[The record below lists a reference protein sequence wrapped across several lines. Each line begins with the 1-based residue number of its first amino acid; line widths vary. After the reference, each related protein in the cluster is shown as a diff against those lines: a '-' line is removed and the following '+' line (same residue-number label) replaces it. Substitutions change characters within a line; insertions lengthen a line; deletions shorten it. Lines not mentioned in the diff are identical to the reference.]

1 MSPPGRPKGE
11 SLRPPAEGA
20 RFSPLSRLLIWGL
33 PLAGVAAAAW
43 WVADEMQTSR
53 MQAGVASRLAR
64 ELHFEVAPSPSPAI
78 RFPGPGPYDLRRGYA
93 QLPVFIE
100 RLTARDHA
108 VTAQARMS
116 PRMLE
121 LGERGLFAA
130 YREDSQA
137 GLVVQDCRGEP
148 LYAMRYPQRVY
159 ERFEAV
165 PPLLVDALLYIENRE
180 LLDPRWPTRNPAVE
194 WDRLASAAW
203 SRVRRVVD
211 AGHAVPG
218 GSTLAT
224 QIEKYR
230 HSPEGR
236 TESMAEKLRQMASA
250 SLRAYLDGDHTLGR
264 RRQIVLDYLNTVPLS
279 AQAGIGE
286 VNGLG
291 DGLWAWYG
299 RDMAE
304 VNQALN
310 PTLSPTLNPTDSE
323 APWLRQS
330 MGGRALAFK
339 PAPLQRQALAF
350 KQVLSLLIAQRRP
363 SYHLGEGAPGLAG
376 QTERYLRIMA
386 AAGVITPALRDAAL
400 PLPLALLPRG
410 PAPAPESF
418 RERKATATTRAKLA
432 SLLDVPRSYDLDR
445 LDLTVRTSVDGPVQ
459 RAVTQALRH
468 LQDPAGA
475 QAAGL
480 YGHHLLNPGDN
491 PGKLVFSI
499 SLYERGEPANL
510 LRVQTDSSDQ
520 PFDVNEGAKLDL
532 GSTAKLR
539 TLITYLETVAALH
552 ARWAGMNPGQL
563 GAVAVHEGDEL
574 GLWAREHLLLALD
587 RSLAGMLAAA
597 LEREYP
603 ADPAEV
609 FITGGGPH
617 RFVNFEPDE
626 DTQVY
631 SLREA
636 FKHSVNL
643 VFIRLMRD
651 LVNHQIHA
659 AAGSSAAPP
668 AADRSAQLARFA
680 DQEGRVFMAR
690 FYKQYRGLLPQA
702 AEDLLLRRV
711 PAAPAPLAVVF
722 RSLRP
727 EAGVDAL
734 AVFLK
739 SRHARGVPAGP
750 ALQAL
755 YDAHGPERL
764 SLADRGYVAGVH
776 PLELWLVGHLRRR
789 PHATLAEVTAASRDA
804 RQQAY
809 AWLHKTRHTAAQDLR
824 IRSLQERDAFA
835 RIQQAWQRLG
845 YPFDTLTPSYAT
857 AIGASGDRPAALA
870 ELMGIIANQ
879 GLRRPA
885 SGLLSLAFAQ
895 RTPYETQLEARPPA
909 AQRVLPEEVA
919 RIVRRSLADVV
930 EDGTARR
937 LKDALVLSDGSVLP
951 VGGKTGT
958 GDHRFEVHGRGGRLI
973 SSRVVDRTAT
983 FSFVIGERW
992 FGTVMI
998 YAHEPD
1004 AAGFRFTSALPAQ
1017 LLKALWP
1024 ALRPMVEGPSCGSGG
1039 MPPGVLAA
1047 RAGFVPALASGQE
1060 GSSTGS
1066 GSDRRRD
1073 ATLPNTWSQSGLVT
1087 P

>member
-1 MSPPGRPKGE
+1 MR
-11 SLRPPAEGA
+11 L
-20 RFSPLSRLLIWGL
+20 LSRVLLWGL
-33 PLAGVAAAAW
+33 PLAGLAAAAW

-53 MQAGVASRLAR
+53 VQAGVVSRLAR
-64 ELHFEVAPSPSPAI
+64 ELHFEVEPGPSEAI
-78 RFPGPGPYDLRRGYA
+78 RFPGPYDLRRGYS

-121 LGERGLFAA
+121 LGSRGLFAA

-137 GLVVQDCRGEP
+137 GLLVQDCRGEP
-148 LYAMRYPQRVY
+148 LYATRYPQRVY

-165 PPLLVDALLYIENRE
+165 PPLLVEALLFIENRE
-180 LLDPRWPTRNPAVE
+180 LLDPRWPTRNPAIE
-194 WDRLASAAW
+194 WDRLASAAL

-211 AGHAVPG
+211 SGHAVPG

-310 PTLSPTLNPTDSE
+310 QATNQADDE
-323 APWLRQS
+323 APWLRQP
-330 MGGRALAFK
+330 MGLRALAFK
-339 PAPLQRQALAF
+339 PAPPRRQALAF

-363 SYHLGEGAPGLAG
+363 SYHLGEGAPGLAAL
-376 QTERYLRIMA
+376 TERYLRIMA

-400 PLPLALLPRG
+400 PLPLALLARG
-410 PAPAPESF
+410 PAPVPESF
-418 RERKATATTRAKLA
+418 LERKTTATARSKLA
-432 SLLDVPRSYDLDR
+432 VLLDVPRSYDLDR
-445 LDLTVRTSVDGPVQ
+445 LDLAVRTSVDGPVQ
-459 RAVTQALRH
+459 QAVTQALRH
-468 LQDPAGA
+468 LRDPAGA

-480 YGHHLLNPGDN
+480 YGYHLLNPGDD
-491 PGKLVFSI
+491 PTKLVFSL
-499 SLYERGEPANL
+499 SLFERGEPANL

-539 TLITYLETVAALH
+539 TLITYLEAVADLH
-552 ARWAGMNPGQL
+552 GRWVVKSPGQL
-563 GAVAVHEGDEL
+563 EALAVPEGDAL
-574 GLWAREHLLLALD
+574 GLWAREYLLQALD
-587 RSLAGMLAAA
+587 RSLAAMLAAA
-597 LEREYP
+597 MEREYP
-603 ADPAEV
+603 ASPAEV
-609 FITGGGPH
+609 FITGGGAH
-617 RFVNFEPDE
+617 RFVNFEPEE

-631 SLREA
+631 SVREA
-636 FKHSVNL
+636 LKHSVNL

-651 LVNHQIHA
+651 LVNHHIHA
-659 AAGSSAAPP
+659 AAPVV
-668 AADRSAQLARFA
+668 DRPAQLARFA

-690 FYKQYRGLLPQA
+690 FYRQYHGLLPRA

-711 PAAPAPLAVVF
+711 PVAPGPLAVVF

-727 EAGVDAL
+727 EAGPDAL

-739 SRHARGVPAGP
+739 AHRVGQGLSEP

-755 YDAHGPERL
+755 HDAHGPERL
-764 SLADRGYVAGVH
+764 SLADRGYVARVH
-776 PLELWLVGHLRRR
+776 PLELWLVSFLRHR
-789 PHATLAEVTAASRDA
+789 PNATLAEVTVASREA

-809 AWLHKTRHTAAQDLR
+809 AWLQKTRHTAAQDQR

-885 SGLLSLAFAQ
+885 PGLLSLEFA
-895 RTPYETQLEARPPA
+895 RHTPYETRLEARPPA
-909 AQRVLPEEVA
+909 ARRVLPEEIA

-930 EDGTARR
+930 DDGTARR
-937 LKDALVLSDGSVLP
+937 LKDALVLSDGRVLP

-958 GDHRFEVHGRGGRLI
+958 GDHRFEVYGRGGRLI

-983 FSFVIGERW
+983 FAFVMGERW

-1024 ALRPMVEGPSCGSGG
+1024 ALRPMAEGAGCGGG
-1039 MPPGVLAA
+1039 GGVPPGVLV
-1047 RAGFVPALASGQE
+1047 AGQESSAASG
-1060 GSSTGS
+1060 GAG
-1066 GSDRRRD
+1066 RRGT
-1073 ATLPNTWSQSGLVT
+1073 AALPNTWSQSGLVT